1 MGAETLDKSQIDARI
16 MVNLDSEEEGVAT
29 VSCAGGV
36 VATLTRPV
44 VREHVDGATLTLDIS
59 GLQGGHSGSDIHLER
74 GNGDLSHG
82 AHHREAHAHRRAASG
97 EHERRH
103 EGQCD

>member
-1 MGAETLDKSQIDARI
+1 M
-16 MVNLDSEEEGVAT
+16 AT

-74 GNGDLSHG
+74 GNGDLIMRASSRSSC
-82 AHHREAHAHRRAASG
+82 APARRIW
-97 EHERRH
+97 
-103 EGQCD
+103 